1 MSFYLYSLSGLFV
14 GILVGLTGV
23 GGGAL
28 MTPLLILLF
37 GIHPA
42 TAVGSDLLYA
52 AATKAVGTGVHG
64 WRQSV
69 DWKVVRLLATGSV
82 PMTVLT
88 LAFAAM
94 AHLSHDG
101 GSHFVK
107 ASLGAVLIFT
117 SLLVLFR
124 TRAVKLLGGFLGEA
138 SDRRR
143 HGLTILAGGILG
155 VLVTLTSVGA
165 GAIGVTALI
174 VLYPHLPTSR
184 LVGSDIAHAVPLALL
199 AGMGHWWL
207 GDVNFGL
214 VGALL
219 LGSVPGVIIG
229 SLWSVKVP
237 DRVLRGALATV
248 LLIVGVRLMM

>member
-1 MSFYLYSLSGLFV
+1 MAFYLYSLSGLVV

-23 GGGAL
+23 GGGSL

-37 GIHPA
+37 GVHPA

-64 WRQSV
+64 FRQSV

-82 PMTVLT
+82 PMTALT
-88 LAFAAM
+88 LAFASL

-101 GSHFVK
+101 GSGFVK
-107 ASLGAVLIFT
+107 ASLGGVLILT
-117 SLLVLFR
+117 SLVVMFR
-124 TRAVKLLGGFLGEA
+124 TRAVKLLGGFVGEV
-138 SDRRR
+138 SDHRR
-143 HGLTILAGGILG
+143 HMLTIAAGATLG

-165 GAIGVTALI
+165 GAMGVTALI

-207 GDVNFGL
+207 GDVNFAL

-237 DRVLRGALATV
+237 DPCLRAVLATV
-248 LLIVGVRLMM
+248 LLIVGVRLVM